1 MEGQSILY
9 ETLSPLVATSTAP
22 IPTVDFK
29 SYVVFRN
36 LISLSSAQCAS
47 PESSTV
53 DYFSLEVNELEESK
67 ESSVLTVPLPRTPA
81 EASTSAPDRTLE
93 GNWFS
98 SKSQFKSPMLRLHRE
113 ILDFCNFLSPTPEEQ
128 GYRNAA
134 VESVF
139 DVIKYIWPNAKAE
152 VFGSF
157 KTGLY
162 LPSSDIDV
170 VILGS
175 DVSSPQTGLYALSR
189 ALSQSGIAKKIQV
202 IAKARVPIIK
212 FVEKK
217 SGVAFDISFDA
228 HTGPR
233 AAEFIKNAVSKWPPL
248 RPLCLIL
255 KVFLQ
260 QRELNE
266 VYTGGIGSYALLS
279 MLVAMLRNRHDQ
291 ASLDDNL
298 GVLLVNFF
306 DLYGRKLNTVDVG
319 ISCNGVSTTFF
330 PKSSRGFS
338 VEGRPSLISIED
350 PQVPDNDVGKSSFN
364 YYQVRSAFSMA
375 YSTLTN
381 EKAILRLG
389 PKKSILGALIRP
401 DTVLLERKGGLTDNA
416 TFNTLFPGAGEPLE
430 QLFDIQQEIY
440 CNWRLNDEDEEPLPR
455 GNGIPGQ
462 QDIKSSREKRK
473 SSKNNNST
481 KEVNGSGIQ
490 GVDRYEENG
499 SMTGSRKKKK
509 SEKNGDLNNSR
520 TKKQNWKH
528 RQSYNSS
535 RNSHYGSRS

>member
-9 ETLSPLVATSTAP
+9 EAMSPLAVTSTSP
-22 IPTVDFK
+22 NPTEFSSEDFK

-36 LISLSSAQCAS
+36 LISLNSSQRAS
-47 PESSTV
+47 PESPTV
-53 DYFSLEVNELEESK
+53 DYFSLKVNELEESK
-67 ESSVLTVPLPRTPA
+67 ENLVLTAPLPHTPA
-81 EASTSAPDRTLE
+81 EASTSSPHRTLE

-98 SKSQFKSPMLRLHRE
+98 SKFHFKSPMLRLHRE

-128 GYRNAA
+128 GHRNVA

-139 DVIKYIWPNAKAE
+139 DVINYIWPDAKAE

-175 DVSSPQTGLYALSR
+175 NVSSPQTGLHALSR
-189 ALSQSGIAKKIQV
+189 ALSQGGIAKKIQV

-217 SGVAFDISFDA
+217 SGIAFDISFDA
-228 HTGPR
+228 HTGPQ

-279 MLVAMLRNRHDQ
+279 MLIAMLRNRHDQ
-291 ASLDDNL
+291 AFLDDNL

-306 DLYGRKLNTVDVG
+306 DMYGRKLNTVDVG
-319 ISCNGVSTTFF
+319 VSCNGGRTTFF
-330 PKSSRGFS
+330 PKSNKGFS
-338 VEGRPSLISIED
+338 VEGRSSLISIED

-364 YYQVRSAFSMA
+364 FYQVRSAFAMA

-381 EKAILRLG
+381 EKTISRLG
-389 PKKSILGALIRP
+389 PKKSILGAIIRP
-401 DTVLLERKGGLTDNA
+401 DDVLLERKGGLTENP
-416 TFNTLFPGAGEPLE
+416 TFSALFPGAGERWE
-430 QLFDIQQEIY
+430 QLFDNQQEIC
-440 CNWRLNDEDEEPLPR
+440 CNWRLNDEDEEPLPL

-462 QDIKSSREKRK
+462 QDMNSSRKKSK
-473 SSKNNNST
+473 SSKDNSFT
-481 KEVNGSGIQ
+481 KEVKGSGIL
-490 GVDRYEENG
+490 DRYEENG
-499 SMTGSRKKKK
+499 CTTGSRKKKK
-509 SEKNGDLNNSR
+509 KEENSDLRNSQ
-520 TKKQNWKH
+520 TNKQYWKH
-528 RQSYNSS
+528 RQL
-535 RNSHYGSRS
+535 R